1 MEPEPNA
8 PEPTVAEPSPPPEPV
23 AEPPAP
29 EPAIVTAAPPPP
41 PPPSTPAPVAPKPPS
56 VAESVLLERG
66 DRLLAIGDIASA
78 RLLYET
84 AAAGG
89 SARGALLAGRT
100 LDPEYLRSLGTRG
113 VTGDPARAAAW
124 YEKAAELGDD
134 SATALL
140 EALGRR

>member
-1 MEPEPNA
+1 M
-8 PEPTVAEPSPPPEPV
+8 
-23 AEPPAP
+23 
-29 EPAIVTAAPPPP
+29 
-41 PPPSTPAPVAPKPPS
+41 
-56 VAESVLLERG
+56 AESALLERG

-100 LDPEYLRSLGTRG
+100 LDPGFLRSMGTRG
-113 VTGDPARAAAW
+113 VSGDPARAAAW

>member
-1 MEPEPNA
+1 M
-8 PEPTVAEPSPPPEPV
+8 
-23 AEPPAP
+23 
-29 EPAIVTAAPPPP
+29 
-41 PPPSTPAPVAPKPPS
+41 
-56 VAESVLLERG
+56 AESVLLERG

-134 SATALL
+134 SATAFL

>member
-1 MEPEPNA
+1 MA
-8 PEPTVAEPSPPPEPV
+8 R
-23 AEPPAP
+23 PAGIGVIG
-29 EPAIVTAAPPPP
+29 AGTISDTY
-41 PPPSTPAPVAPKPPS
+41 
-56 VAESVLLERG
+56 LENLTSFA
-66 DRLLAIGDIASA
+66 DTEVLAIGDIASA

-100 LDPEYLRSLGTRG
+100 LDPKYLRSLGTRG

>member
-1 MEPEPNA
+1 M
-8 PEPTVAEPSPPPEPV
+8 AEPSPPPEPV
-23 AEPPAP
+23 ARTAGSGAGRRHRGAP
-29 EPAIVTAAPPPP
+29 TVTSSASSGCHQSRLPLR
-41 PPPSTPAPVAPKPPS
+41 S
-56 VAESVLLERG
+56 SVLLERG

>member
-1 MEPEPNA
+1 
-8 PEPTVAEPSPPPEPV
+8 VAL
-23 AEPPAP
+23 
-29 EPAIVTAAPPPP
+29 PPPP
-41 PPPSTPAPVAPKPPS
+41 QPAPAAPKPPT
-56 VAESVLLERG
+56 VAESVLLEKG
-66 DRLLAIGDIASA
+66 DRLLALGDIASA

-100 LDPEYLRSLGTRG
+100 LDPGYLRTLGARG
-113 VTGDPARAAAW
+113 VTGDPDRAAAW
-124 YEKAAELGDD
+124 YERAAKLGDD

>member
-1 MEPEPNA
+1 M
-8 PEPTVAEPSPPPEPV
+8 
-23 AEPPAP
+23 
-29 EPAIVTAAPPPP
+29 
-41 PPPSTPAPVAPKPPS
+41 
-56 VAESVLLERG
+56 AESVLLERG
-66 DRLLAIGDIASA
+66 DRLLALGDVASA

-100 LDPEYLRSLGTRG
+100 LDPAYLRSLGTRG
-113 VTGDPARAAAW
+113 VAGDPARAAAW